1 MNSEARRIVSLCP
14 PASPWPRGETH
25 SRQESI
31 TPADA
36 TKASRVRQ
44 IVEAVGR
51 NISFDSTELPKEFF
65 PAHLSIAIIE
75 AVFRFQPGQ
84 EEQSS
89 QIAKRYCRHF
99 GLTHRRRNMFEL
111 PPVDEQETVAELIGH
126 YDERGVKGMAN
137 EVFETSCRV
146 PGTATCRAE
155 SVLHIAKALR
165 HIGVDALQDV
175 QDRPAQ
181 ELEEA
186 LRSVPGM
193 DGSMA
198 SPGPDV
204 RGRRRLRRGGRPCAA
219 IRGGGDRAAH
229 GIGVVRGVSRVSGC
243 LRVRPLAE
251 ASGLSNLLLRCRA
264 LGNRCTEAGR
274 RVGRATASAATHVSN
289 ARYPGRAAV
298 AR

>member
-1 MNSEARRIVSLCP
+1 MLKAGGSFSRAILNGEFEIDPTRLRTRDPSTTTESTMNIEARRIVSLCP

-111 PPVDEQETVAELIGH
+111 PPVDEQETVANLIGH
-126 YDERGVKGMAN
+126 YDERGVTGMAN
-137 EVFETSCRV
+137 EVFETSCRL

-175 QDRPAQ
+175 QDRPR
-181 ELEEA
+181 
-186 LRSVPGM
+186 RS
-193 DGSMA
+193 S
-198 SPGPDV
+198 
-204 RGRRRLRRGGRPCAA
+204 RRRFAA
-219 IRGGGDRAAH
+219 
-229 GIGVVRGVSRVSGC
+229 
-243 LRVRPLAE
+243 
-251 ASGLSNLLLRCRA
+251 CREWTGPWPA
-264 LGNRCTEAGR
+264 W
-274 RVGRATASAATHVSN
+274 S
-289 ARYPGRAAV
+289 
-298 AR
+298 

>member
-1 MNSEARRIVSLCP
+1 MLKAGGSFSRAILNGEFEIDPTRLRTRDPSTTTESTMSSDARRIVSLCP

-111 PPVDEQETVAELIGH
+111 PPVDEQETVANLIGH

-137 EVFETSCRV
+137 EVFETSCRL

-175 QDRPAQ
+175 QNRPAQ

-198 SPGPDV
+198 RLVLTYAGDDDFVVGDDHV
-204 RGRRRLRRGGRPCAA
+204 RRFVAEATGQRTVSASCAA
-219 IRGGGDRAAH
+219 YLVSQAAYES
-229 GIGVVRGVSRVSGC
+229 VRSPRHLDYRIYCYG
-243 LRVRPLAE
+243 
-251 ASGLSNLLLRCRA
+251 
-264 LGNRCTEAGR
+264 AGR
-274 RVGRATASAATHVSN
+274 
-289 ARYPGRAAV
+289 
-298 AR
+298 